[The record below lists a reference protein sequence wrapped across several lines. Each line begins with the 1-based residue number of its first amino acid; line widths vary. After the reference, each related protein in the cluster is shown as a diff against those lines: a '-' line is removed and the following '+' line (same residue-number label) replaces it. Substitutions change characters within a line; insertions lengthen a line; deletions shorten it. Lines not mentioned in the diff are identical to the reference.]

1 MLTEQERN
9 AAQRLAAAIR
19 ESRRAQGEDL
29 ARAKAAV
36 AYWRDRLL
44 DASQDAMQQGA
55 A

>member
-1 MLTEQERN
+1 MTDRERD

-19 ESRRAQGEDL
+19 ESKRAQGEDL

-44 DASQDAMQQGA
+44 DASHEAMQQGA